1 MNFSRKNHERNNKN
15 RDVVSKNIKLA
26 ISMLLLFVIAIV
38 HAQKVEYQGKE
49 YKVKKDLI
57 FLDGIDVTP
66 NLTVSEQTAI
76 KDALKR
82 QMDLEKAEKEQK
94 KAEKKQKQAE
104 KKQKK
109 AEKEVKKREKAQS
122 NLEKA
127 HKKYKKDTEKYEK
140 LKTKG
145 KLSPEDEG
153 KWLKKLEKQKEKIE
167 KAEKKVRR
175 A

>member
-1 MNFSRKNHERNNKN
+1 MKN
-15 RDVVSKNIKLA
+15 VKLRVL
-26 ISMLLLFVIAIV
+26 MLLLFAVGLI

-57 FLDGIDVTP
+57 FLDGVDVTP

-82 QMDLEKAEKEQK
+82 QIDFEKVEKEQK
-94 KAEKKQKQAE
+94 RAEKKQKQAE

-109 AEKEVKKREKAQS
+109 AEKEVKKREKAQR
-122 NLEKA
+122 NLEKSQ
-127 HKKYKKDTEKYEK
+127 KKLKKDTTKYEK
-140 LKTKG
+140 LKANG

-153 KWLKKLEKQKEKIE
+153 KWLKRLEKLKEKIE
-167 KAEKKVRR
+167 KAEKKVRKM
-175 A
+175 